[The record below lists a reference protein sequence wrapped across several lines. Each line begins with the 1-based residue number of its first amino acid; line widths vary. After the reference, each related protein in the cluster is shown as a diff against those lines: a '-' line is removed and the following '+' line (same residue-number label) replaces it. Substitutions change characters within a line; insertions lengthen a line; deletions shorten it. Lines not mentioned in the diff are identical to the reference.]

1 MVSLAPELLRSFGC
15 GLTAITVWY
24 QQATNKKTLRALCR
38 VNKAFKDAFSE
49 FLYAE
54 VYLGYNH
61 FVKDDP
67 PQKWLVKESP
77 ETRHI
82 KVIHFRPKGFEWNS
96 REMELDDHVR
106 NCNSQ
111 LRRMLANTPNVK
123 KFVLEDGEFFLSSA
137 TLKALKHC
145 CPNLEDISFDLESH
159 PHQPGADRYCSDD
172 DSWRDP
178 EPIMPVPDDLKY
190 SIADFN
196 VFSGL
201 TGLHLTGLQGLIPK
215 WIETIARILGS
226 SPKLTDLSLSLSR
239 PTADTFSTLD
249 DRDELYDFLMNLGN
263 HYGGLGHP
271 PLRLKSLKLYYPVLL
286 CEDEDGGFD
295 YLEKLTD
302 LNHLQELRLFNQS
315 AIIRGN
321 SPPDAPELAYYAI
334 DPSTMPNLRQLTL
347 GAWESGISHCFEE
360 LTEEYASQLSVR
372 VDPQTFIFDP
382 NYEEGIPDML
392 DNEMV
397 LRAKELI
404 IPQTWIENDADA
416 LDNWDMFKVLES
428 CHWISSIGFTIDTT
442 MAPYGLIDIL
452 ANMKGLKKLSIE
464 YPKFKTNRGQRGD
477 PIQRRKKVEYLKPE
491 IVAAKCK
498 HLTYMR
504 LHGHGIKIWRPSER
518 TVEFEYL
525 EDEEDAVVGAFFRKE
540 TREDNDWI
548 AEAMDSDYFDP
559 PRPL

>member
-1 MVSLAPELLRSFGC
+1 MVSLAPELLRIIGQY
-15 GLTAITVWY
+15 LAIPLWY

-38 VNKAFKDAFSE
+38 VNKAFRDAFSE

-67 PQKWLVKESP
+67 PQKWLVKDSP

-96 REMELDDHVR
+96 REIELDHHVR

-111 LRRMLANTPNVK
+111 LRRLLANTPNVK
-123 KFVLEDGEFFLSSA
+123 RFVLEDGEFFLSSA

-145 CPNLEDISFDLESH
+145 CPNLEDISLDLEAH
-159 PHQPGADRYCSDD
+159 PHEPGADRYCRDD

-190 SIADFN
+190 SIADFS

-201 TGLHLTGLQGLIPK
+201 TGLHLTGLQGPISK
-215 WIETIARILGS
+215 WIETIACILGS

-239 PTADTFSTLD
+239 PTADSFADLD

-263 HYGGLGHP
+263 RYGDLGHP
-271 PLRLKSLKLYYPVLL
+271 PLRLESLKLYYPVLL

-295 YLEKLTD
+295 YLDKLTD
-302 LNHLQELRLFNQS
+302 LNHLQEFRLFNQS
-315 AIIRGN
+315 AVMRGN
-321 SPPDAPELAYYAI
+321 SPPDAPELAFYAI
-334 DPSTMPNLRQLTL
+334 DPSTMPNLRQLTI
-347 GAWESGISHCFEE
+347 GAWEAGIENCFEE
-360 LTEEYASQLSVR
+360 LDEEYASQLSLR
-372 VDPQTFIFDP
+372 VDPETFIFDP

-404 IPQTWIENDADA
+404 IPQTWIENGKDAP
-416 LDNWDMFKVLES
+416 DNWDMFKVLES
-428 CHWISSIGFTIDTT
+428 CHWITSIGFTIDTT
-442 MAPYGLIDIL
+442 VAPYGLIDIL

-464 YPKFKTNRGQRGD
+464 YPKFKTNRGHGGD
-477 PIQRRKKVEYLKPE
+477 PIQRVKKVEYLKPE

-504 LHGHGIKIWRPSER
+504 LHGHGIKIGRPSAG
-518 TVEFEYL
+518 TAEFEYL
-525 EDEEDAVVGAFFRKE
+525 EDAEDAVVGAFFRKE
-540 TREDNDWI
+540 TREDNHWI
-548 AEAMDSDYFDP
+548 AEAMDNDYVEP